1 MDQNFILRFFSDP
14 NTRYNK
20 KGGGSTLLWFGQVG
34 GTWWPQAIPKNRN
47 IERAIGDKVVKI
59 TSCIAYD
66 GDMLT
71 NGC

>member
-1 MDQNFILRFFSDP
+1 MDQNFILRFFQ
-14 NTRYNK
+14 TLIHVIIK
-20 KGGGSTLLWFGQVG
+20 KRGGSTLLWFGQVG
-34 GTWWPQAIPKNRN
+34 GTWWPQAIPKHRN